1 MRREDPG
8 FFFFYRLFSVL
19 FPRSSKSRSEKNRP
33 PPDPVGLIREWRNM
47 MTAGDKIKSQE
58 ASVLLGA
65 HFSIAKGFHNALY
78 SASNYGCTALQIFT
92 KNANTWKERTLSQD
106 EIDRFNQAREQ
117 TGITAIASHTSYL
130 INLAS
135 YDPKKYFMSCNALKY
150 EMIRSSMLNIPFVV
164 LHPGAHMG
172 KGEDKGISRIASSI
186 NEIFA
191 ENTGLG
197 ARVLLE
203 TTAGQGSGLGHAF
216 EQLSSIMDQ
225 VKDVDRLGICLDTS
239 HIFAAGYDIR
249 SPASYR
255 RTIDT
260 FDSVIGIEKLYM
272 IHLNDSKKE
281 LGSRVDRHEHIGE
294 GYIGINAFEWFMNDP
309 RFRDVPKIIETP
321 KHKGDQDCDRVNLNK
336 LRALVHS

>member
-1 MRREDPG
+1 
-8 FFFFYRLFSVL
+8 
-19 FPRSSKSRSEKNRP
+19 
-33 PPDPVGLIREWRNM
+33 M
-47 MTAGDKIKSQE
+47 MTVGDKFKSKK
-58 ASVLLGA
+58 APVLLGA

-135 YDPKKYFMSCNALKY
+135 YDSKKHFMSCNALSH
-150 EMIRSSMLNIPFVV
+150 ELIRSSMLNIPFVV

-186 NEIFA
+186 NEIF
-191 ENTGLG
+191 EKNQGLG
-197 ARVLLE
+197 TRVLFE

-216 EQLSSIMDQ
+216 EQLSSIMGQ
-225 VKDVDRLGICLDTS
+225 VKDVDRLGICLDIS

-249 SPASYR
+249 TPASYR
-255 RTIDT
+255 QTIET
-260 FDSVIGIEKLYM
+260 FDSVIGIENLYF

-294 GYIGINAFEWFMNDP
+294 GYIGIDAFERFMNDP

-321 KHKGDQDCDRVNLNK
+321 KHKGDQDYDRVNLDR